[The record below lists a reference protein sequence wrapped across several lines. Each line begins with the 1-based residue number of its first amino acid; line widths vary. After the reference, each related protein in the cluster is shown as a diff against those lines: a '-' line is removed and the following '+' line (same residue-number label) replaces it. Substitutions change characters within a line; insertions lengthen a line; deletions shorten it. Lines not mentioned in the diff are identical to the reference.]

1 MIDSVSA
8 DFDHE
13 IPNGSRLY
21 FGKSAQLKRELE
33 NKASEILVK
42 NGFSEI
48 LTPYFSYHQHLSVA
62 PQKLLKLS
70 DPTNHELALRADSTV
85 DVVRIV
91 RKRLKD
97 DKLRRLFYVIVRK
110 RLKDDKLRRLF
121 YVQPTFKYPSD
132 EFYQIGAELIGEKNL
147 PLAIKIAQ
155 EFFKE
160 FDLVPALQLSNI
172 EIPKKICEILN
183 LPLEIFE
190 KGKIETLLEQN
201 LPWLDATAR
210 ATSLKDV
217 QALRAQVPEELVSCL
232 DEILSLGVDYEHICV
247 SLLYYSKMRYYDA
260 LFFRFLDAGAVYC
273 NGGNYEIDGLK
284 SSGFALLVDALIE
297 KIMQKDEK

>member
-33 NKASEILVK
+33 NKASEILVQ

-97 DKLRRLFYVIVRK
+97 DKLRRLFYV
-110 RLKDDKLRRLF
+110 
-121 YVQPTFKYPSD
+121 QPTFKYPSD

-160 FDLVPALQLSNI
+160 FDLMPALQLSNI

-210 ATSLKDV
+210 AVSLKDV
-217 QALRAQVPEELVSCL
+217 QALRAQAPEELKPCL
-232 DEILSLGVDYEHICV
+232 DEILNLGVDYEHIRV

>member
-97 DKLRRLFYVIVRK
+97 DKLRRLFYV
-110 RLKDDKLRRLF
+110 
-121 YVQPTFKYPSD
+121 QPTFKYPSD

-160 FDLVPALQLSNI
+160 FDLMPALQLSDI

-217 QALRAQVPEELVSCL
+217 QALRTQVPEELVPCL
-232 DEILSLGVDYEHICV
+232 DEILSLGVDYERICV

>member
-97 DKLRRLFYVIVRK
+97 DKLRRLFYV
-110 RLKDDKLRRLF
+110 
-121 YVQPTFKYPSD
+121 QPTFKYPSD

-160 FDLVPALQLSNI
+160 FDLMPALQLSNI

-190 KGKIETLLEQN
+190 KGKVETLLEQN

-210 ATSLKDV
+210 AVSLKDV
-217 QALRAQVPEELVSCL
+217 QALRAQAPEELKPCL
-232 DEILSLGVDYEHICV
+232 DEILNLGVDYEHIRV

>member
-33 NKASEILVK
+33 NKASEILVQ

-85 DVVRIV
+85 DVVR
-91 RKRLKD
+91 
-97 DKLRRLFYVIVRK
+97 IVRK

-217 QALRAQVPEELVSCL
+217 QALRTQVPEELVPCL
-232 DEILSLGVDYEHICV
+232 DEILSLGVDYERICV

>member
-97 DKLRRLFYVIVRK
+97 DKLRRLFYV
-110 RLKDDKLRRLF
+110 
-121 YVQPTFKYPSD
+121 QPTFKYPSD

-172 EIPKKICEILN
+172 EIPKKICAILN

-217 QALRAQVPEELVSCL
+217 RALRTQVPEELVPCL
-232 DEILSLGVDYEHICV
+232 DEILSLGVDYERICV

>member
-85 DVVRIV
+85 DVVR
-91 RKRLKD
+91 
-97 DKLRRLFYVIVRK
+97 IVRK

-210 ATSLKDV
+210 ATSLNDV
-217 QALRAQVPEELVSCL
+217 RALRTQVPEELVPCL
-232 DEILSLGVDYEHICV
+232 DEILSLGVDYERICV

>member
-97 DKLRRLFYVIVRK
+97 DKLRRLFYV
-110 RLKDDKLRRLF
+110 
-121 YVQPTFKYPSD
+121 QPTFKYPSD

-160 FDLVPALQLSNI
+160 FDLMPALQLSNI

-217 QALRAQVPEELVSCL
+217 QALRTQVPEELVPCL
-232 DEILSLGVDYEHICV
+232 DEILNLGVDYERICV

>member
-85 DVVRIV
+85 DVVR
-91 RKRLKD
+91 
-97 DKLRRLFYVIVRK
+97 IVRK

-232 DEILSLGVDYEHICV
+232 DEILNLGVDYEHICV

>member
-97 DKLRRLFYVIVRK
+97 DKLRRLFYV
-110 RLKDDKLRRLF
+110 
-121 YVQPTFKYPSD
+121 QPTFKYPSD

-172 EIPKKICEILN
+172 EIPKKILEILN

-217 QALRAQVPEELVSCL
+217 QDLRAQVPEELKPCL
-232 DEILSLGVDYEHICV
+232 DEILNLGVDYDNIRV

>member
-33 NKASEILVK
+33 NKASEILVQ

-85 DVVRIV
+85 DVVR
-91 RKRLKD
+91 
-97 DKLRRLFYVIVRK
+97 IVRK

-217 QALRAQVPEELVSCL
+217 QALRTQVPEELKPCL
-232 DEILSLGVDYEHICV
+232 DEILNLGVDYDNIRV

-284 SSGFALLVDALIE
+284 SIGFALFVDDLIE
-297 KIMQKDEK
+297 KLIQNDVT

>member
-97 DKLRRLFYVIVRK
+97 DKLRRLFYV
-110 RLKDDKLRRLF
+110 
-121 YVQPTFKYPSD
+121 QPTFKYPSD

-160 FDLVPALQLSNI
+160 FDLMPALQLSNI

-190 KGKIETLLEQN
+190 KGKIETLLNQN

-217 QALRAQVPEELVSCL
+217 QALRTQVPEELKPCL
-232 DEILSLGVDYEHICV
+232 DEILNLGVDYERICV

>member
-97 DKLRRLFYVIVRK
+97 DKLRRLFYV
-110 RLKDDKLRRLF
+110 
-121 YVQPTFKYPSD
+121 QPTFKYPSD

-160 FDLVPALQLSNI
+160 FDLTPALQLSNI

-217 QALRAQVPEELVSCL
+217 QALRAQVPEELVPCL
-232 DEILSLGVDYEHICV
+232 DEILSLGVDYERIRV

-273 NGGNYEIDGLK
+273 NGGNYEIDALK

>member
-97 DKLRRLFYVIVRK
+97 DKLRRLFYV
-110 RLKDDKLRRLF
+110 
-121 YVQPTFKYPSD
+121 QPTFKYPSD

-160 FDLVPALQLSNI
+160 FDLMPALQLSNI

-190 KGKIETLLEQN
+190 KGKIETLLDQN

-217 QALRAQVPEELVSCL
+217 QDLRTQVPEELKPCL
-232 DEILSLGVDYEHICV
+232 DEILNLGVDYEHIRV

>member
-97 DKLRRLFYVIVRK
+97 DKLRRLFYV
-110 RLKDDKLRRLF
+110 
-121 YVQPTFKYPSD
+121 QPTFKYPSD

-160 FDLVPALQLSNI
+160 FDLMPALQLSNI

-210 ATSLKDV
+210 AVSLKDV
-217 QALRAQVPEELVSCL
+217 QALRTQVPEELKPCL
-232 DEILSLGVDYEHICV
+232 DEILNLGVDYEHIRV

-260 LFFRFLDAGAVYC
+260 LFFRFLDAGVVYC

>member
-48 LTPYFSYHQHLSVA
+48 LTPYFSYHQHLSVV

-85 DVVRIV
+85 DVVR
-91 RKRLKD
+91 
-97 DKLRRLFYVIVRK
+97 IVRK

-217 QALRAQVPEELVSCL
+217 QALRAQAPEELKPCL
-232 DEILSLGVDYEHICV
+232 DEILNLGVDYERICV

>member
-97 DKLRRLFYVIVRK
+97 DKLRRLFYV
-110 RLKDDKLRRLF
+110 
-121 YVQPTFKYPSD
+121 QPTFKYPSD

-190 KGKIETLLEQN
+190 KGKIETLLDQN

-210 ATSLKDV
+210 AVSLKDV
-217 QALRAQVPEELVSCL
+217 RALRAQAPEELKPCL
-232 DEILSLGVDYEHICV
+232 DEILSLGVDYERIRV

>member
-21 FGKSAQLKRELE
+21 FGKNAQLKRELE

-62 PQKLLKLS
+62 PQKLLRLS

-85 DVVRIV
+85 DVVR
-91 RKRLKD
+91 
-97 DKLRRLFYVIVRK
+97 IVRK

-160 FDLVPALQLSNI
+160 FDLMPALQLSNI
-172 EIPKKICEILN
+172 EIPKRICEILN

-190 KGKIETLLEQN
+190 KGKVETLLEQN

-210 ATSLKDV
+210 AVSLKDV
-217 QALRAQVPEELVSCL
+217 QALRAQAPEELKPCL
-232 DEILSLGVDYEHICV
+232 DEILNLGVDYEHIRV

>member
-85 DVVRIV
+85 DVVR
-91 RKRLKD
+91 
-97 DKLRRLFYVIVRK
+97 IVRK

-217 QALRAQVPEELVSCL
+217 QDLRTQVPEELKPCL
-232 DEILSLGVDYEHICV
+232 DEILNLGVDYEHIRV

>member
-62 PQKLLKLS
+62 PHKLLKLS

-97 DKLRRLFYVIVRK
+97 DKLRRLFYI
-110 RLKDDKLRRLF
+110 
-121 YVQPTFKYPSD
+121 QPTFKYPSD

-160 FDLVPALQLSNI
+160 FDLMPALQLSNI

-190 KGKIETLLEQN
+190 KGKIETLLDQN

-217 QALRAQVPEELVSCL
+217 QALRTQVPEELKPCL
-232 DEILSLGVDYEHICV
+232 DEILNLGVDYEHIRV

>member
-21 FGKSAQLKRELE
+21 FGKSAQIKRELE

-97 DKLRRLFYVIVRK
+97 DKLRRLFYA
-110 RLKDDKLRRLF
+110 
-121 YVQPTFKYPSD
+121 QPTFKYPSD

-160 FDLVPALQLSNI
+160 FDLMPALQLSNI

-190 KGKIETLLEQN
+190 KGKAGTLLDQN

-210 ATSLKDV
+210 AVSLKDV
-217 QALRAQVPEELVSCL
+217 QDLRTQVPEELKPCL
-232 DEILSLGVDYEHICV
+232 DEILSLGVDYERICV

>member
-42 NGFSEI
+42 NDFSEI

-97 DKLRRLFYVIVRK
+97 DKLRRLFYI
-110 RLKDDKLRRLF
+110 
-121 YVQPTFKYPSD
+121 QPTFKYPSD

-160 FDLVPALQLSNI
+160 FDLMPALQLSNI

-217 QALRAQVPEELVSCL
+217 QALRTQVPEELKPCL
-232 DEILSLGVDYEHICV
+232 DEILNLGVDYEHIRV

>member
-1 MIDSVSA
+1 M
-8 DFDHE
+8 
-13 IPNGSRLY
+13 
-21 FGKSAQLKRELE
+21 
-33 NKASEILVK
+33 
-42 NGFSEI
+42 
-48 LTPYFSYHQHLSVA
+48 
-62 PQKLLKLS
+62 
-70 DPTNHELALRADSTV
+70 
-85 DVVRIV
+85 
-91 RKRLKD
+91 
-97 DKLRRLFYVIVRK
+97 
-110 RLKDDKLRRLF
+110 
-121 YVQPTFKYPSD
+121 
-132 EFYQIGAELIGEKNL
+132 

-210 ATSLKDV
+210 AVSLKDV
-217 QALRAQVPEELVSCL
+217 QALRAQVPEELKPCL
-232 DEILSLGVDYEHICV
+232 DEILNLGVDYEHICV

>member
-97 DKLRRLFYVIVRK
+97 DKLRRLFYV
-110 RLKDDKLRRLF
+110 
-121 YVQPTFKYPSD
+121 QPTFKYPSD

-160 FDLVPALQLSNI
+160 FDLMPALQLSNI

-210 ATSLKDV
+210 AVSLKDV
-217 QALRAQVPEELVSCL
+217 QALRTQVPEELKPCL
-232 DEILSLGVDYEHICV
+232 DEILNLGVDYDNIRV

>member
-33 NKASEILVK
+33 NKASKILVK

-97 DKLRRLFYVIVRK
+97 DKLRRLFYV
-110 RLKDDKLRRLF
+110 
-121 YVQPTFKYPSD
+121 QPTFKYPSD

-160 FDLVPALQLSNI
+160 FDLMPALQLSNI

-190 KGKIETLLEQN
+190 KGKMETLLGQN

-210 ATSLKDV
+210 AVSLKDV
-217 QALRAQVPEELVSCL
+217 QALRAQVPEELKPCL
-232 DEILSLGVDYEHICV
+232 DEILNLGVDYEHIRV

>member
-97 DKLRRLFYVIVRK
+97 DKLRRLFYV
-110 RLKDDKLRRLF
+110 
-121 YVQPTFKYPSD
+121 QPTFKYPSD

-160 FDLVPALQLSNI
+160 FDLMPALQLSNI

-217 QALRAQVPEELVSCL
+217 QALCTQVPEELKPCL
-232 DEILSLGVDYEHICV
+232 DEILNLGVDYDNIRV

-273 NGGNYEIDGLK
+273 SGGNYEIDGLK

>member
-97 DKLRRLFYVIVRK
+97 DKLRRLFYV
-110 RLKDDKLRRLF
+110 
-121 YVQPTFKYPSD
+121 QPTFKYPSD

-160 FDLVPALQLSNI
+160 FNLMPALQLSNI
-172 EIPKKICEILN
+172 EIPKRICEILN

-217 QALRAQVPEELVSCL
+217 QALRAQGPEELKPCL
-232 DEILSLGVDYEHICV
+232 DEILNLGVDYEHIRV

>member
-21 FGKSAQLKRELE
+21 FGKSAQLKRKLE

-85 DVVRIV
+85 DVVR
-91 RKRLKD
+91 
-97 DKLRRLFYVIVRK
+97 IVRK

-190 KGKIETLLEQN
+190 KGKIEMLLEQN

-217 QALRAQVPEELVSCL
+217 QALRTQVPEELVPCL
-232 DEILSLGVDYEHICV
+232 DEILSLGVDYERICV

>member
-97 DKLRRLFYVIVRK
+97 DKLRRLFYV
-110 RLKDDKLRRLF
+110 
-121 YVQPTFKYPSD
+121 QPTFKYPSD

-160 FDLVPALQLSNI
+160 FDLTPALQLSNI

-190 KGKIETLLEQN
+190 KGKIETLLDQN

-217 QALRAQVPEELVSCL
+217 QALRTQVPEELVPCL
-232 DEILSLGVDYEHICV
+232 DEILSLGVDYERICV

>member
-97 DKLRRLFYVIVRK
+97 DKLRRLFYV
-110 RLKDDKLRRLF
+110 
-121 YVQPTFKYPSD
+121 QPTFKYPSD

-160 FDLVPALQLSNI
+160 FDLMPALQLSNI
-172 EIPKKICEILN
+172 EIPKRICEILN

-217 QALRAQVPEELVSCL
+217 QALRTQVPEELVPCL
-232 DEILSLGVDYEHICV
+232 DEILSLGVDYERICV

>member
-97 DKLRRLFYVIVRK
+97 DKLRRLFYV
-110 RLKDDKLRRLF
+110 
-121 YVQPTFKYPSD
+121 QPTFKYPSD

-160 FDLVPALQLSNI
+160 FDLMPALQLSNI
-172 EIPKKICEILN
+172 EIPKKICAILN

-217 QALRAQVPEELVSCL
+217 RALRTQVPEELVPCL
-232 DEILSLGVDYEHICV
+232 DEILSLGVDYERICV

>member
-85 DVVRIV
+85 DVVR
-91 RKRLKD
+91 
-97 DKLRRLFYVIVRK
+97 IVRK

-217 QALRAQVPEELVSCL
+217 QVLRAQAPEELKPCL
-232 DEILSLGVDYEHICV
+232 DEILSLGVDYERICV

>member
-97 DKLRRLFYVIVRK
+97 DKLRRLFYV
-110 RLKDDKLRRLF
+110 
-121 YVQPTFKYPSD
+121 QPTFKYPSD

-160 FDLVPALQLSNI
+160 FDLMPALQLSNI

-217 QALRAQVPEELVSCL
+217 QALRVQVPEELVPCL
-232 DEILSLGVDYEHICV
+232 DEILSLGVDYEHIRV

>member
-97 DKLRRLFYVIVRK
+97 DKLRRLFYV
-110 RLKDDKLRRLF
+110 
-121 YVQPTFKYPSD
+121 QPTFKYPSD

-160 FDLVPALQLSNI
+160 FDLMPALQLSNI

-217 QALRAQVPEELVSCL
+217 QALRAQAPEELKPCL
-232 DEILSLGVDYEHICV
+232 DEILNLGVDYERICV

>member
-97 DKLRRLFYVIVRK
+97 DKLRRLFYV
-110 RLKDDKLRRLF
+110 
-121 YVQPTFKYPSD
+121 QPTFKYPSD

-160 FDLVPALQLSNI
+160 FDLMPALQLSNI

-217 QALRAQVPEELVSCL
+217 RALRTQVPEELVPCL
-232 DEILSLGVDYEHICV
+232 DEILSLGVDYEHIRV

>member
-97 DKLRRLFYVIVRK
+97 DR
-110 RLKDDKLRRLF
+110 LRRLF

-155 EFFKE
+155 EFFKG
-160 FDLVPALQLSNI
+160 FDLMPALQLSNI

-217 QALRAQVPEELVSCL
+217 QALRAQAPEELVPCL
-232 DEILSLGVDYEHICV
+232 DEILSLGVDYERIRV

>member
-42 NGFSEI
+42 NDFSEI

-97 DKLRRLFYVIVRK
+97 DKLRRLFYV
-110 RLKDDKLRRLF
+110 
-121 YVQPTFKYPSD
+121 QPTFKYPSD

-160 FDLVPALQLSNI
+160 FDLLPALQLSNI
-172 EIPKKICEILN
+172 EIPKKICAILN

-217 QALRAQVPEELVSCL
+217 RALRTQVPEELVPCL
-232 DEILSLGVDYEHICV
+232 DEILSLGVDYERICV

>member
-97 DKLRRLFYVIVRK
+97 DKLRRLFYV
-110 RLKDDKLRRLF
+110 
-121 YVQPTFKYPSD
+121 QPTFKYPSD

-160 FDLVPALQLSNI
+160 FDLMPALQLSNI

-217 QALRAQVPEELVSCL
+217 QALRTQVPEELVPCL
-232 DEILSLGVDYEHICV
+232 DEILSLGVDYERICV

>member
-97 DKLRRLFYVIVRK
+97 DKLRRLFYV
-110 RLKDDKLRRLF
+110 
-121 YVQPTFKYPSD
+121 QPTFKYPSD

-190 KGKIETLLEQN
+190 KGEIETLLDQN

-210 ATSLKDV
+210 AVSLKDV
-217 QALRAQVPEELVSCL
+217 RALRAQAPEELKPCL
-232 DEILSLGVDYEHICV
+232 DEILNLGVDYEHIRV

>member
-91 RKRLKD
+91 C
-97 DKLRRLFYVIVRK
+97 K

-160 FDLVPALQLSNI
+160 FDLMPALQLSNI

-217 QALRAQVPEELVSCL
+217 QALRAQVPEKLKPCL
-232 DEILSLGVDYEHICV
+232 DEILNLGVDYEYIRV